1 LVDDFSLSL
10 KKKRFSPSNY
20 RDIDGY
26 RYDGY
31 DGWLMIS
38 FCGVFRGTTWYYP
51 SKKTSMNWEYLF
63 NYITDTTHLLLGMN
77 RIHELRNLFNC
88 LERWLKRGSNFEEK
102 CWYNGR

>member
-1 LVDDFSLSL
+1 MMFMGIYVRNHFCSSIISWGVVNIIKIWGFPEDIGEKSCLVDDFSLSL

-26 RYDGY
+26 GYDGY

-51 SKKTSMNWEYLF
+51 STKN
-63 NYITDTTHLLLGMN
+63 
-77 RIHELRNLFNC
+77 IHEL
-88 LERWLKRGSNFEEK
+88 GISV
-102 CWYNGR
+102 

>member
-1 LVDDFSLSL
+1 
-10 KKKRFSPSNY
+10 
-20 RDIDGY
+20 
-26 RYDGY
+26 
-31 DGWLMIS
+31 MIS
-38 FCGVFRGTTWYYP
+38 LGVKKGVLHGTTLYI
-51 SKKTSMNWEYLF
+51 TIHELGNLF